1 MFDLSCQAL
10 FISSFLSLRKL
21 SFPLYAINDAK
32 STQKTA
38 DGSSAFVI
46 NLCI

>member
-1 MFDLSCQAL
+1 MFDFSCQAL
-10 FISSFLSLRKL
+10 FISCFLSLTKL
-21 SFPLYAINDAK
+21 RSPSYAINDAK
-32 STQKTA
+32 STQKTV